1 MSLPNWFIRLL
12 GNLLPVATYRRLP
25 RETPEGI
32 TFCLDG
38 PDKLRPQQR
47 EFLFQGW
54 CYSNQQRI
62 KAMRIITHAGRQK
75 VRYGIERRDL
85 LQAFQT
91 RSDSVLYAG
100 FEAPMT
106 LPPGPT
112 RFTLEAQMEDGS
124 WRPIITEYFI
134 RPLLTIFHRENL
146 GKSLHPFVPW
156 RFIRLLGYF
165 LPLSTYR

>member
-32 TFCLDG
+32 IFCLDG

-54 CYSNQQRI
+54 CFSKSHRI
-62 KAMRIITHAGRQK
+62 KGMRIITHAGRQT

-100 FEAPMT
+100 FEVT
-106 LPPGPT
+106 LTIPPGPT

-124 WRPIITEYFI
+124 WRPVITEYLISATAGNF
-134 RPLLTIFHRENL
+134 PSGKL
-146 GKSLHPFVPW
+146 G
-156 RFIRLLGYF
+156 
-165 LPLSTYR
+165 